1 MDYFLRLKKLRIL
14 MEEKKIPILFLDSPV
29 SLFYMTGLK
38 LSSGRLCISRTRAIL
53 FVDGRY
59 TEMAKHQT
67 TYPLGEWGEEPLK
80 QWMKEENENVL
91 AFDQKRTS
99 YYTFSHLQSIL
110 DFLVL
115 KPVDSPV
122 DDLRLIKEDEE
133 IDCLRK
139 AAQLCCRGMDFAQ
152 SLLQEGIQEKELAV
166 ALEVFWK
173 KEGGDALSF
182 EPIIA
187 FGSNASMPH
196 HRAGETLLNRNT
208 SVLIDSGVCL
218 NHYHS
223 DRTRVIFFGTPSGE
237 IEKIYGIVQE
247 AHDKAL
253 ALCRPGIPFSALDQ
267 ASREWITV
275 NGYGKNFT
283 HSLGHG
289 IGLEVH
295 EFPTI
300 RSDSPA
306 CALLLKPGMVFTI
319 EPGIYLP
326 GIGGVRFENT
336 VVITKEGYEILT
348 YS

>member
-1 MDYFLRLKKLRIL
+1 MDDGLRLKKLRRL
-14 MEEKKIPILFLDSPV
+14 MEEKEIAVFFIDSPV

-38 LSSGRLCISRTRAIL
+38 LSSGRLCVSQNRASL

-59 TEMAKHQT
+59 TEMAHHQT
-67 TYPLGEWGEEPLK
+67 LYPVEEWGEESLK
-80 QWMKEENENVL
+80 EWIKREGADVL

-99 YYTFSHLQSIL
+99 YHTFSLLRSLL
-110 DFLVL
+110 DFVVL
-115 KPVDSPV
+115 QPVDSPV
-122 DDLRLIKEDEE
+122 DDLRLIKEEEE
-133 IDCLRK
+133 IEGLRE
-139 AAQLCCRGMDFAQ
+139 AAQLCCKGMRFIE
-152 SLLQEGIQEKELAV
+152 SLFQEGVREKELAI
-166 ALEVFWK
+166 ALEIFWK
-173 KEGGDALSF
+173 KEGGEALSF
-182 EPIIA
+182 DPIVA

-196 HRAGETLLNRNT
+196 HRAGETQLKRNT

-223 DRTRVIFFGTPSGE
+223 DRTRVAFFGTPSKE
-237 IEKIYGIVQE
+237 IEKIYRIVQE

-253 ALCRPGIPFSALDQ
+253 ALCKPGTLFSALDQ
-267 ASREWITV
+267 AAREWIDAK
-275 NGYGKNFT
+275 GYEKNFT

-300 RSDSPA
+300 RLNSPA
-306 CALLLKPGMVFTI
+306 CAIPLKPGMVFTI

-336 VVITKEGYEILT
+336 VVITKDGHEILT
-348 YS
+348 DS